1 VIIKKEDIK
10 LESAYMGND
19 FLDTLQA
26 ELSLQKG
33 NLYEEFEQ
41 DKSVMQDRIKET
53 ESLYLEAG
61 KNNKALLEK
70 EQKYKQTIDQLDEKI
85 KSFIADIEV
94 YKKNIADLEQALKQ
108 TSFKQ
113 AEEIPERKLILSIQG
128 HVITLDTNGTV
139 RLLNSL

>member
-61 KNNKALLEK
+61 KNNKILLEK